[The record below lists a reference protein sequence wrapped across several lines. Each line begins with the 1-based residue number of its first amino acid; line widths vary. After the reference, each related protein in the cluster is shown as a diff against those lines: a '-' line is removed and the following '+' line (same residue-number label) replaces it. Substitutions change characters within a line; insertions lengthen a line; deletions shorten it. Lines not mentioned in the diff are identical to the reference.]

1 MKTGDE
7 KKPTSTVCMA
17 MTSSSGTWLNGAM
30 VPQHHYVSLQI
41 KDPDDRLIARVALT
55 FEQMTRMLMYN
66 GEVPCTLER
75 YRGMDGQLIV
85 EQVERPKTVRSRMKE
100 RLGDSRQELKTR
112 IADLKKDLYEAVNGG
127 SAGKKKLEGFLAQA
141 DTILSHFGEN
151 DDFVVQQ
158 AEEELGTMQM
168 QAACQLGVFLQAQHG
183 LSVDESTLVKLLPV
197 GDGAPQ
203 LTDKTVQGVVTGY
216 VARERARK
224 AVPQMTAMEVA
235 DEIHKYLKAWEATS
249 WNKTQGEHQP
259 LFGASAGHKSNK
271 VEIRY
276 VSFQGTHSLTLK
288 DAQDYL
294 IFLQHTKV
302 FLHHFDF
309 GKGK

>member
-7 KKPTSTVCMA
+7 KKPTSTVCMT

-30 VPQHHYVSLQI
+30 VPQHHYVSLTV
-41 KDPDDRLIARVALT
+41 KDPEDRLVARVALT

-100 RLGDSRQELKTR
+100 RLGESRQELRSR
-112 IADLKKDLYEAVNGG
+112 IADLKKDLYEAVAGG
-127 SAGKKKLEGFLAQA
+127 SAGKRKLEDFLSQA

-158 AEEELGTMQM
+158 AEEELGTMQT
-168 QAACQLGVFLQAQHG
+168 QVACQLGVFLQAQHG
-183 LSVDESTLVKLLPV
+183 LNVDESTLVKLLPV
-197 GDGAPQ
+197 GEASNLLADKSAAP
-203 LTDKTVQGVVTGY
+203 VVTGY
-216 VARERARK
+216 KPKARATK
-224 AVPQMTAMEVA
+224 DVYGMCAMEVA
-235 DEIHKYLKAWEATS
+235 DAINGHLRTWEATP
-249 WNKTQGEHQP
+249 WNKQQGEHQP
-259 LFGASAGHKSNK
+259 LFGANATHKGNK

-288 DAQDYL
+288 AAQDYL
-294 IFLQHTKV
+294 VGLNNAKEFKR
-302 FLHHFDF
+302 HF
-309 GKGK
+309 